1 MLKQP
6 QPTVQVQRRQTAG
19 TYLGTAL
26 LRPSLTHCVS
36 GCAMQKLG
44 IKRQDHAQR
53 IVKHITAKFDQ
64 DLYSRLQEFEGL
76 YVPDSR
82 GGLVTTTPLTLCV
95 EGNIS
100 AGKST
105 FLQYIT
111 NNNETLQQQLGVSGC
126 WRHPRRLTG

>member
-1 MLKQP
+1 
-6 QPTVQVQRRQTAG
+6 
-19 TYLGTAL
+19 
-26 LRPSLTHCVS
+26 
-36 GCAMQKLG
+36 MQKLG

-53 IVKHITAKFDQ
+53 IVKHITAKFNQ

-76 YVPDSR
+76 YVPDNR
-82 GGLVTTTPLTLCV
+82 GGLVSTTTPLTLCV

-111 NNNETLQQQLGVSGC
+111 NNNEELQQQLGVSACVC
-126 WRHPRRLTG
+126 WLYARQGDRAAAVFRVLGR

>member
-1 MLKQP
+1 
-6 QPTVQVQRRQTAG
+6 
-19 TYLGTAL
+19 
-26 LRPSLTHCVS
+26 
-36 GCAMQKLG
+36 MQKLG

-111 NNNETLQQQLGVSGC
+111 NNNEELQQQLGVSGAWQC
-126 WRHPRRLTG
+126 AAADRTATAFWTPVMACRLARSLQVTKPQAFMDLL

>member
-1 MLKQP
+1 MAC
-6 QPTVQVQRRQTAG
+6 RR
-19 TYLGTAL
+19 
-26 LRPSLTHCVS
+26 HCCHPNRCVW
-36 GCAMQKLG
+36 CTLQELG

-64 DLYSRLQEFEGL
+64 DLYSRLQEFEGMF
-76 YVPDSR
+76 VQDKQ
-82 GGLVTTTPLTLCV
+82 GGLIKTPPLTLCV

-111 NNNETLQQQLGVSGC
+111 NKNEELQQLLGVSSRKPFLPGMTT
-126 WRHPRRLTG
+126 WQA